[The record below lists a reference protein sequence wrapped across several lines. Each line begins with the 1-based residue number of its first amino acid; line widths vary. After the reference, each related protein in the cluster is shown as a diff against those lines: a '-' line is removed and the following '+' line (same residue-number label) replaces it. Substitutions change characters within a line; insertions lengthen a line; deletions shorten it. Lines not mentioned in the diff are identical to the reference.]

1 LANPNGPCPID
12 NSFMPFYPSP
22 DHFYTSIGETLTRA
36 QAHAPD
42 AARAVINSK
51 LIIQMRFTDPPA
63 ELLINGRKTPFQI
76 EYGPTKLR
84 PELELNLAADT
95 FHQIL
100 LQELEIKTAVS
111 RGMIKVRG
119 PIWKLTSFGP
129 VIEAGQ
135 QVYPLVLQ
143 DLGFAPKL

>member
-1 LANPNGPCPID
+1 
-12 NSFMPFYPSP
+12 MPFYATP
-22 DHFYTSIGETLTRA
+22 DHFYASIGETLTRA
-36 QAHAPD
+36 QTHAPK
-42 AARAVINSK
+42 AAAAVIQSK
-51 LIIQMRFTDPPA
+51 LIIQMLFTDPQA
-63 ELLINGRKTPFQI
+63 ELLVNGRRTPCQI

-84 PELELNLAADT
+84 PELELRLAADT

-119 PIWKLTSFGP
+119 PIWKLASFGA

-135 QVYPLVLQ
+135 QVYPLVLR
-143 DLGFAPKL
+143 DLGLSLP